1 MTIIHYNSKL
11 KKLASEL
18 RSHSTQSEIYL
29 WEELKGKQLDGFR
42 FIRQKPI
49 GNYIVDFYCK
59 EAKLVIELDGLSHQ
73 AEATMDK
80 DKEKESYLESMGL
93 RVLRFED
100 EEVVKDRANVLRVIV
115 DALHT
120 PPAPSREGRKLL
132 LLIPFLFLLPFF
144 MSCQYPS
151 PIPRGEDMSQ
161 KAKDSIRY
169 LMERHYTL
177 NNNFEVITD
186 SLMLQQLPL
195 MEILPVFKG
204 ERLVVAE
211 FMIQP
216 ADSVDSVW
224 VKVARDQET
233 MGWVHETELLEKV
246 VPVDSVSQFIH
257 FFSNSH
263 TIAFFVISGLFGMG
277 YIHRAV
283 RRRRLQF
290 VLQNE
295 VDSVFPVLLSWLIAT
310 AATLYASIQHFVPGT
325 WEQFYYNPSLNPF
338 NLPFILSLFML
349 NVWGIIWVGLATLDD
364 LFHQIRVDAAFFYL
378 LGLMSC
384 CIFLYLFFTFTTY
397 YYIGYPCLLIYS
409 VWSFRRVK
417 RASLYQFSCG
427 NCGAKIKKK
436 GVCPHCGAMN
446 E

>member
-1 MTIIHYNSKL
+1 
-11 KKLASEL
+11 
-18 RSHSTQSEIYL
+18 
-29 WEELKGKQLDGFR
+29 
-42 FIRQKPI
+42 
-49 GNYIVDFYCK
+49 
-59 EAKLVIELDGLSHQ
+59 
-73 AEATMDK
+73 
-80 DKEKESYLESMGL
+80 
-93 RVLRFED
+93 
-100 EEVVKDRANVLRVIV
+100 
-115 DALHT
+115 
-120 PPAPSREGRKLL
+120 
-132 LLIPFLFLLPFF
+132 
-144 MSCQYPS
+144 
-151 PIPRGEDMSQ
+151 
-161 KAKDSIRY
+161 
-169 LMERHYTL
+169 MERHYTL
-177 NNNFEVITD
+177 NHNFEVITD

-195 MEILPVFKG
+195 MEVLPVFKG

-277 YIHRAV
+277 YIHRTV

-338 NLPFILSLFML
+338 SLPFILAVFML

-364 LFHQIRVDAAFFYL
+364 LFHQIRVDVAFFYL